1 MKSFPDLVS
10 GLEPNIK
17 TLSDHF
23 FSVSLITQDVYEQV
37 IQLNMTTSD
46 KTRMV
51 LLCIKKKIEED
62 TNSFELFTDV
72 LGEIV
77 STKVLAKRLKNN

>member
-1 MKSFPDLVS
+1 MKRFPDLVS

-23 FSVSLITQDVYEQV
+23 FSVSLLTQDVYEQV

-46 KTRMV
+46 KTRKV

-62 TNSFELFTDV
+62 SASFELFQDV
-72 LGEIV
+72 IGEIE
-77 STKVLAKRLKNN
+77 STKELAKSFKNN